1 MSAKELCLSYSYI
14 QRPSTTTMKILTS
27 YSVRIQGY
35 GSVLDDTVA
44 VYRKAVDFF
53 IAVMMGHW
61 DLFEGLGQKDALTE
75 CENLCIRTAKRP
87 TVLHDFSVD
96 FYKFPS
102 YLRRATI
109 NAAFGAV
116 SSYKTR
122 LAQWQVNLQGK
133 EPGLPKAGRIFPAF
147 YKAQQFEWE
156 GRYCARIKVFIR
168 NTWDWITV
176 PLRKTDVDYINLY
189 CAKRKALCPTV
200 TKRGKVWSLD
210 FAYEEKVD
218 LNETDIEDQV
228 IVAVDLGIN
237 NAATAVVMRSDGTVL
252 ERRFLRLSKE
262 KDSLERA
269 LGRIR
274 NAQRH
279 GAKRM
284 PRLWGQ
290 AKGIN
295 DDIARKTAAFI
306 LDTAIKADAHVVV
319 MEHLDLKGRKRGSKR
334 WRLHHWR
341 AQYVQEMVES
351 KAHRAKMRVSRV
363 CAWGTSRLAFDGSGR
378 VTRDADNYSLCTFA
392 TGKRYHADLNA
403 ALNIGARYFIRERLK
418 SLPETARQALSAKVP
433 EVLRRSTC
441 TLCSLF
447 RFCAELG
454 TQGHPVSE
462 LNPHRAKAVPR
473 TTNGGSRIHSEGFAG

>member
-1 MSAKELCLSYSYI
+1 M
-14 QRPSTTTMKILTS
+14 
-27 YSVRIQGY
+27 
-35 GSVLDDTVA
+35 
-44 VYRKAVDFF
+44 
-53 IAVMMGHW
+53 
-61 DLFEGLGQKDALTE
+61 
-75 CENLCIRTAKRP
+75 
-87 TVLHDFSVD
+87 
-96 FYKFPS
+96 
-102 YLRRATI
+102 
-109 NAAFGAV
+109 
-116 SSYKTR
+116 
-122 LAQWQVNLQGK
+122 
-133 EPGLPKAGRIFPAF
+133 
-147 YKAQQFEWE
+147 
-156 GRYCARIKVFIR
+156 
-168 NTWDWITV
+168 
-176 PLRKTDVDYINLY
+176 
-189 CAKRKALCPTV
+189 
-200 TKRGKVWSLD
+200 
-210 FAYEEKVD
+210 
-218 LNETDIEDQV
+218 

-418 SLPETARQALSAKVP
+418 SLPEMARQALSAKVP

>member
-1 MSAKELCLSYSYI
+1 
-14 QRPSTTTMKILTS
+14 MKILTS

-44 VYRKAVDFF
+44 MYRKAVDFF
-53 IAVMMGHW
+53 IAVIMANW
-61 DLFEGLGQKDALTE
+61 ALFDGLGQKDAQRE
-75 CENLCIRTAKRP
+75 CEKLCVSTATRP
-87 TVLHDFSVD
+87 TVPHDFSVD

-102 YLRRATI
+102 YLRRAAI

-122 LAQWQVNLQGK
+122 LAQWETNPQGK

-147 YKAQQFEWE
+147 YKAQQFVWH
-156 GRYCARIKVFIR
+156 GRYCIRLKVFIR
-168 NTWDWITV
+168 NTWDWIDV
-176 PLRKTDVDYINLY
+176 GLRKTDVDYISLY
-189 CAKRKALCPTV
+189 CATRKELCPIV
-200 TKRGKVWSLD
+200 TKRGRVWSLD

-252 ERRFLRLSKE
+252 ERRFLRLPKE

-269 LGRIR
+269 LGRIG

-284 PRLWGQ
+284 PRLWGR

-306 LDTAIKADAHVVV
+306 LDIAIKAGAHVVV

-378 VTRDADNYSLCTFA
+378 VTRDADNYSLCSFK

-403 ALNIGARYFIRERLK
+403 SLNLGARYFIRERFK
-418 SLPETARQALSAKVP
+418 SLPETVRQALSAKVP
-433 EVLRRSTC
+433 EVLHRSTC

-454 TQGHPVSE
+454 TQGHLVSE

-473 TTNGGSRIHSEGFAG
+473 TTNGGSRIHSDGFAG

>member
-1 MSAKELCLSYSYI
+1 M
-14 QRPSTTTMKILTS
+14 
-27 YSVRIQGY
+27 
-35 GSVLDDTVA
+35 LDDTVSL
-44 VYRKAVDFF
+44 YRKAVDFF
-53 IAVMMGHW
+53 IAVMMSNW
-61 DLFEGLGQKDALTE
+61 DQFAGLSQTDAVRKSET
-75 CENLCIRTAKRP
+75 LCIRTAKRP
-87 TVLHDFSVD
+87 IVTYDFSVD

-102 YLRRATI
+102 YLRRAAI
-109 NAAFGAV
+109 AAAFGAV

-122 LAQWQVNLQGK
+122 LAQWKINPQGK
-133 EPGLPKAGRIFPAF
+133 EPGLPKAGRIFPVF
-147 YKAQQFEWE
+147 YKDQQFVRE
-156 GRYCARIKVFIR
+156 GRYCARIKVYIR
-168 NTWDWITV
+168 NTWDWLTV
-176 PLRKTDVDYINLY
+176 PLRKTDVNYIALY
-189 CAKRKALCPTV
+189 CATRTELCPAIR
-200 TKRGKVWSLD
+200 KRGKVWSLD
-210 FAYEEKVD
+210 FSYEEKVD
-218 LNETDIEDQV
+218 LNETNIEDQV

-252 ERRFLRLSKE
+252 ERHFLRLSKE

-269 LGRIR
+269 LGRIG
-274 NAQRH
+274 NARRH

-284 PRLWGQ
+284 PRLWGR

-306 LDTAIKADAHVVV
+306 LDVAIKAGAHVVV

-341 AQYVQEMVES
+341 AQYVQKMVES

-403 ALNIGARYFIRERLK
+403 ALNIGARYFIRERFK
-418 SLPETARQALSAKVP
+418 SLPETVRQALSAKVP

-473 TTNGGSRIHSEGFAG
+473 TTNGGSRIHSDGFAG

>member
-1 MSAKELCLSYSYI
+1 
-14 QRPSTTTMKILTS
+14 MKIHTS

-35 GSVLDDTVA
+35 GSVLDNTVT

-53 IAVMMGHW
+53 IAVMMTNW
-61 DLFEGLGQKDALTE
+61 SLFDALSQKDAVRK
-75 CENLCIRTAKRP
+75 CEEQCIRTAKRP
-87 TVLHDFSVD
+87 VVPHDFSVD

-102 YLRRATI
+102 YLRRAAI
-109 NAAFGAV
+109 AAAFGAV

-122 LAQWQVNLQGK
+122 FALWQVNPQGK

-147 YKAQQFEWE
+147 YKGQQFVRE

-168 NTWDWITV
+168 NTWDWVTV
-176 PLRKTDVDYINLY
+176 PLRKTDVDYISLY
-189 CAKRKALCPTV
+189 CAARDELCPAIR
-200 TKRGKVWSLD
+200 KRGKVWSLD
-210 FAYEEKVD
+210 FSFEEKVD
-218 LNETDIEDQV
+218 LNETDIKDQV

-237 NAATAVVMRSDGTVL
+237 NAATAVVMRSDGTVM
-252 ERRFLRLSKE
+252 ERHFLRLSRE

-269 LGRIR
+269 LGRIG

-279 GAKRM
+279 GARKM
-284 PRLWGQ
+284 PRLWAR

-295 DDIARKTAAFI
+295 NDITRKTAAFI
-306 LDTAIKADAHVVV
+306 LDIAIQARAHVIV

-351 KAHRAKMRVSRV
+351 KAHRAKMRVSRI

-378 VTRDADNYSLCTFA
+378 VTRDADNYSLCTFT

-403 ALNIGARYFIRERLK
+403 ALNIGARYFIRERFQ
-418 SLPETARQALSAKVP
+418 SLPETVRQTLSAKVP

-462 LNPHRAKAVPR
+462 LNPHRAKAVPQ
-473 TTNGGSRIHSEGFAG
+473 TKNGGSRILSNGLTG

>member
-1 MSAKELCLSYSYI
+1 
-14 QRPSTTTMKILTS
+14 MKILTS

-44 VYRKAVDFF
+44 MYRKAVDFF
-53 IAVMMGHW
+53 IAVIMVNW
-61 DLFEGLGQKDALTE
+61 ALFDGLGQKDAQRE
-75 CENLCIRTAKRP
+75 CEKLCVSTATRP
-87 TVLHDFSVD
+87 TVPHDFSVD

-102 YLRRATI
+102 YLRRAAI
-109 NAAFGAV
+109 NDAFGAV

-122 LAQWQVNLQGK
+122 LAQWEANPQGK

-147 YKAQQFEWE
+147 YKAQQFVWN
-156 GRYCARIKVFIR
+156 GRYCIRLKVFIR
-168 NTWDWITV
+168 NTWDWIDV
-176 PLRKTDVDYINLY
+176 GLRKTDVDYISLY
-189 CAKRKALCPTV
+189 CATRKELCPTV
-200 TKRGKVWSLD
+200 TKRGRVWSLD

-228 IVAVDLGIN
+228 IVAVDLGIT
-237 NAATAVVMRSDGTVL
+237 NAATVVVMRSDGTVL

-269 LGRIR
+269 LGRIG

-279 GAKRM
+279 GAKKM
-284 PRLWGQ
+284 PRLWGR

-306 LDTAIKADAHVVV
+306 LDIAIKAGAHVIV

-418 SLPETARQALSAKVP
+418 SLPETVRQALSAKVP
-433 EVLRRSTC
+433 EVLHRSTC

-462 LNPHRAKAVPR
+462 LNPHRAKAVPL
-473 TTNGGSRIHSEGFAG
+473 TTKEGSRIHSEGFAG

>member
-1 MSAKELCLSYSYI
+1 
-14 QRPSTTTMKILTS
+14 MKILTS

-53 IAVMMGHW
+53 IAVMMEHW
-61 DLFEGLGQKDALTE
+61 DLFKGLGQKDALKE
-75 CENLCIRTAKRP
+75 CENLCISTAKRP

-102 YLRRATI
+102 YLRRAAI

-122 LAQWQVNLQGK
+122 FAQWQVNPQGK
-133 EPGLPKAGRIFPAF
+133 EPGLPKPGRIFPAF
-147 YKAQQFEWE
+147 YKGQQFVRE

-168 NTWDWITV
+168 NTWDWVTIS
-176 PLRKTDVDYINLY
+176 LRKTDVDYISLY
-189 CAKRKALCPTV
+189 CAARDELCPAIR
-200 TKRGKVWSLD
+200 KRGKVWSLD
-210 FAYEEKVD
+210 FSFEEKVK
-218 LNETDIEDQV
+218 LNETDIKDQV

-237 NAATAVVMRSDGTVL
+237 NAATAVVMRSDGTVM
-252 ERRFLRLSKE
+252 ERHFLRLSRE

-284 PRLWGQ
+284 PRLWGR

-306 LDTAIKADAHVVV
+306 LDIAIKAGAHVVV

-378 VTRDADNYSLCTFA
+378 VKRDENNYSLCTFA

-403 ALNIGARYFIRERLK
+403 SLNIGARYFIRERFK
-418 SLPETARQALSAKVP
+418 SLPETVRQALSAKVP
-433 EVLRRSTC
+433 EVLHRSTC

-454 TQGHPVSE
+454 TQGHLVSE

-473 TTNGGSRIHSEGFAG
+473 TTNGGSRIHSDGFAG